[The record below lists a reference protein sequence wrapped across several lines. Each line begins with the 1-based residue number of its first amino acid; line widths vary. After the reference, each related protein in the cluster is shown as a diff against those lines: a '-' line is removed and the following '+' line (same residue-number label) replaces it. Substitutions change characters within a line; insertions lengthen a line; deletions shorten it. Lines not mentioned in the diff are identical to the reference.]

1 MTATPVEDRPA
12 PDFDPL
18 RPESFDTFHREFTGL
33 RERCPVAHSDAWNG
47 FWALLRYEDVLA
59 AAGNPEL
66 FTTTVQNVVP
76 RLAFTGRRPPLHL
89 DPPEHTPY
97 RRALNPYFTPAK
109 MAEIEPALRR
119 IVADLL
125 DPLVAAGGGDFC
137 AEFTHRLPGYVF
149 AEFFNLTPE
158 LGMAIRE
165 ATREFVDAVQRFEAE
180 SVKRTSLALYDIA
193 RTIIAMR
200 REEPLD
206 PADDPTTGLLAAR
219 VDGEPLPEEM
229 LLGTLRQFI
238 VVGMVAPCVFIGSMV
253 VHLAE
258 HRDLQAQLRG
268 DPGLIPAAV
277 EEYLRLLTPY
287 RGFARTPTRDVE
299 IGGRLIRK
307 DEPVA
312 LVYASANRDES
323 VFPEPDEFVL
333 NRPNIGRHLAF
344 GAGPHRCA
352 GAPLATLM
360 LQVTLGEL
368 LARTSSIRL
377 AGEVT
382 MTGWPEWGTLSVPTV
397 LLPAEPA

>member
-1 MTATPVEDRPA
+1 MSQPAKVEKCA
-12 PDFDPL
+12 SDFDPL
-18 RPESFDTFHREFTGL
+18 AAESFESFHREFTEL
-33 RERCPVAHSDAWNG
+33 RGRCPVARSDAWNG
-47 FWALLRYEDVLA
+47 FWALLRYDDVLA
-59 AAGNPEL
+59 AAGDPRL

-76 RLAFTGRRPPLHL
+76 KLAFTGRRPPLHL

-97 RRALNPYFTPAK
+97 RRALNPYFTPEK
-109 MAEIEPALRR
+109 MAAIEPALRR
-119 IVADLL
+119 IVGDLL
-125 DPLVAAGGGDFC
+125 DPLVSDGGGDVC

-165 ATREFVDAVQRFEAE
+165 ATREFVDAVQRFDADK
-180 SVKRTSLALYDIA
+180 VKRTSLALYEIA
-193 RTIIAMR
+193 RTIIDMR
-200 REEPLD
+200 RAEPLD

-219 VDGEPLPEEM
+219 VDGEPLPDEL
-229 LLGTLRQFI
+229 LLGTIRQFI

-258 HRDLQAQLRG
+258 HPDVQAQLRG
-268 DPGLIPAAV
+268 EPSLIPAAV

-299 IGGRLIRK
+299 IGGRLIRR

-312 LVYASANRDES
+312 LVYASANRDEA
-323 VFPEPDEFVL
+323 VFPEPDRFVL
-333 NRPNIGRHLAF
+333 DRPNIGRHLAF

-360 LQVTLGEL
+360 LRVTLEEL
-368 LARTSSIRL
+368 LARTSSIEL
-377 AGEVT
+377 AGGVT
-382 MTGWPEWGTLSVPTV
+382 MTGWPEWGTLCVPTW
-397 LLPAEPA
+397 LTPAAAL